1 MPFLDFFGGIVLV
14 VFGID
19 PGYAIVGWGAINFQS
34 NTYKT
39 LGYGAIETVAGTD
52 FNKRLEYIYDETY
65 AILNRCRPDALAI
78 EKLYFQTN
86 QKTAINVAQARGVT
100 LLAAQKLKIPIFEY
114 TPLQVK
120 TAVTGY
126 GKAKKPQ
133 VMEMTARLLKLKE
146 IPKPDDTCDA
156 LAIAIHRNVALKN
169 VNYVHTG
176 GRLTAQ
182 KSNVRKGT
190 LNMLYSVR
198 GKLIAIESNAAVVE
212 CGGVGY
218 MCQTTMNTLKAVKLN
233 TEVTLYTYLNVREDA
248 VDLFGFATKAELE
261 TFKNLIS
268 VSGVGPKAGLAVL
281 SELSPEQ
288 VAMAIASDDLKTI
301 TRAQGIGKKIAQRIV
316 LELKDKLAKAAKEDS
331 SFAQAA
337 QNSVNVSTG
346 NVPKA
351 IEALG
356 VLGYS
361 PSDVSPVL
369 ATLDSALP
377 VEQLISLTLKQMG
390 RQ

>member
-156 LAIAIHRNVALKN
+156 LAIAIC
-169 VNYVHTG
+169 HTQAAG
-176 GRLTAQ
+176 SQLRR
-182 KSNVRKGT
+182 VRKGT

-337 QNSVNVSTG
+337 QNSVNVSAG

>member
-146 IPKPDDTCDA
+146 IPKPDDTADA
-156 LAIAIHRNVALKN
+156 LAIAVCHGHWSDSVIKN
-169 VNYVHTG
+169 I
-176 GRLTAQ
+176 
-182 KSNVRKGT
+182 K
-190 LNMLYSVR
+190 
-198 GKLIAIESNAAVVE
+198 
-212 CGGVGY
+212 
-218 MCQTTMNTLKAVKLN
+218 
-233 TEVTLYTYLNVREDA
+233 
-248 VDLFGFATKAELE
+248 
-261 TFKNLIS
+261 
-268 VSGVGPKAGLAVL
+268 
-281 SELSPEQ
+281 
-288 VAMAIASDDLKTI
+288 
-301 TRAQGIGKKIAQRIV
+301 
-316 LELKDKLAKAAKEDS
+316 
-331 SFAQAA
+331 
-337 QNSVNVSTG
+337 
-346 NVPKA
+346 
-351 IEALG
+351 
-356 VLGYS
+356 
-361 PSDVSPVL
+361 
-369 ATLDSALP
+369 
-377 VEQLISLTLKQMG
+377 
-390 RQ
+390 